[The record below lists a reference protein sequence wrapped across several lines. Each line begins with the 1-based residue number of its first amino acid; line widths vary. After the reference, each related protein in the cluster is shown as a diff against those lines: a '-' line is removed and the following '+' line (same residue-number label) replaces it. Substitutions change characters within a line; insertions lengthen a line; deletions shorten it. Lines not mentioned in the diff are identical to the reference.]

1 MRWRPTEAR
10 WFELYTPRNETVHA
24 VEVLAET
31 GVVQMEVDPRYARSA
46 ETEKLRYFVER
57 FQSLAAPVAD
67 LLPGG
72 SERATLMVGDPVH
85 IANQALHRLRVWLA
99 RHDYVNERL
108 EQVRAEHD
116 DLLLLAECA
125 EGMRAEGLDFDGIFT
140 RTRFL
145 CKCLFACPHGRD
157 LGKDIDAAVE
167 ARIKGP
173 HHDFLYIAATP
184 ERQAVIQAMVVEHG
198 CAQFALPH
206 WLGGERGLQQAS
218 IVEHVNAVAAEMKQ
232 LDDALRTLR
241 KDADMGQARANIQTL
256 HWFLEHAPGQL
267 ARHELCHI
275 TGWCTSPDAD
285 CLPAALKRAGIDA
298 IVRFPEPPRQ
308 AVAPV
313 DLLSSWWTLPFRPFL
328 RLWGVPGHAEVDP
341 SGLLPVIVPLLF
353 GYMFPDVGHGLMLM
367 LAALIAQHRWPQ
379 LRFLVACGIS
389 ATAFGFIF
397 GEFMGLEG
405 VIKPLWTHPLD
416 TPIEVLAVPLIFG
429 VLLMLLGMVFSGI
442 EAHWRGELSRWLRVD
457 AAILVMYLSVMAWP
471 WWPGAAWLTGL
482 ALLHYLAGSLSVA
495 RSKLGMAL
503 AQAVGD
509 LLLSLFELF
518 MNTLS
523 FARVGAFALAHAALS
538 LAVLTLAEDLRN
550 PWLWGLT
557 IAFGSVFSIVM
568 EGLLVY
574 VQTTRLVLFEFFI
587 RFLHADGR
595 LFRGARPP
603 ARATPTD

>member
-1 MRWRPTEAR
+1 MHLRPAVAR
-10 WFELYTPRNETVHA
+10 WFEAYTPRDETVRA
-24 VEVLAET
+24 VEALAAT
-31 GVVQMEVDPRYARSA
+31 GVVQMEVDPRFASSA

-57 FQSLAAPVAD
+57 FESLAAPVEH
-67 LLPGG
+67 LLPAAG
-72 SERATLMVGDPVH
+72 ERATMLVGDPVH

-99 RHDYVNERL
+99 RHDYVAERL
-108 EQVRAEHD
+108 EQARAEHE

-125 EGMRAEGLDFDGIFT
+125 EGMRAMGLDFEGVFA

-157 LGKDIDAAVE
+157 LGPDIAAAVE
-167 ARIKGP
+167 ERIKGP

-184 ERQAVIQAMVVEHG
+184 ERQAMIQAMVVEHG
-198 CAQFALPH
+198 CIQFAMPH
-206 WLGGERGLQQAS
+206 WLIGEQGLQQAR
-218 IVEHVNAVAAEMKQ
+218 IVEHVNAAAAELKR
-232 LDDALRTLR
+232 LEDESRALR
-241 KDADMGQARANIQTL
+241 KDADLGQARANVQTL
-256 HWFLEHAPGQL
+256 HWFLEHAPGLL

-275 TGWCTSPDAD
+275 TGWCASPDAD

-298 IVRFPEPPRQ
+298 IVRFPEPPGQ

-328 RLWGVPGHAEVDP
+328 RLWGVPGRAEVDP
-341 SGLLPVIVPLLF
+341 SGLLPLIVPLLF
-353 GYMFPDVGHGLMLM
+353 GYMFPDVAHGLILA

-379 LRFLVACGIS
+379 LRFLVACGFS
-389 ATAFGFIF
+389 AVGFGFVF

-405 VIKPLWTHPLD
+405 IVDPLWTHPLQS
-416 TPIEVLAVPLIFG
+416 PIEVLVVPLLFGIF
-429 VLLMLLGMVFSGI
+429 LMLLGMAFSGI
-442 EAHWRGELSRWLRVD
+442 EARWRGELSAWLRVD
-457 AAILVMYLSVMAWP
+457 AAILVMYLSALAAP
-471 WWPGAAWLTGL
+471 WWPSASWLVAL
-482 ALLHYLAGSLSVA
+482 ALLHYLAGSLSLA
-495 RSKLGMAL
+495 EGQRGLAL
-503 AQAVGD
+503 ARALGN

-538 LAVLTLAEDLRN
+538 QAVLTLADGLSN

-557 IAFGSVFSIVM
+557 IAAGSIFGIVL

-595 LFRGARPP
+595 LFRGTRPP
-603 ARATPTD
+603 ARARSTG